1 MLIRF
6 LIMHR
11 DIGLGCDQG
20 LIGVKT
26 FSVDLSCSDHLHS
39 YIKIAIIF
47 HSAINLFARA
57 APRVIV
63 EPGRHFNIAIVISK
77 PIA

>member
-11 DIGLGCDQG
+11 DIDLGCDQG

-26 FSVDLSCSDHLHS
+26 FSVDQSCSDHLHS

-47 HSAINLFARA
+47 YLPLIYLHVLHL
-57 APRVIV
+57 V
-63 EPGRHFNIAIVISK
+63 
-77 PIA
+77 